1 MENHVIVIEFP
12 WGRDKDPR
20 VPLGHASLISTLDMV
35 FKINYSSLIFPINE
49 KSNSM
54 IEDIIFKIEEIL
66 HSKSNYN
73 IDIAIG
79 AYVWAEDIIQI
90 ILKIIKNNG
99 FKGRIILGGPQITY
113 SGAGLEEIYPDAD
126 VFVRGYGELALLGIC
141 QDRQNT
147 PIMGVHYAGENDLC
161 EQTIVDLEMLPSPWL
176 NQVISLEN
184 QKFIRW
190 ESQRGCPFRCGFC
203 QHKEAGKRLKKT
215 EFKSSRVF
223 KEIDL
228 FCNSGVK
235 EIAVL
240 DPIFNA
246 SSQSSSILK
255 RFLDNNFKG
264 KLSLQCRA
272 EMCSDEFIEMA
283 SKLDVKLEF
292 GLQTI
297 HRNEGNA
304 VGRINNIRKVNDVLQ
319 KVNERK
325 IYFEVSL
332 IFGLP
337 EQTLDS
343 FLETVDWC
351 LKRNIPVIKAFPLML
366 LRGTDIEQRRKEW
379 NLIESTH
386 SMPTVI
392 QSDTF
397 SYVEWL
403 EMYRISE
410 ALKITE
416 SNHPKTIEELVVLS
430 KNIKINYDRFR
441 PNINLQTSNNTIQS
455 MTAGE

>member
-1 MENHVIVIEFP
+1 MENHIIVIEFP

-20 VPLGHASLISTLDMV
+20 VPLGHASLISTLGMMPN
-35 FKINYSSLIFPINE
+35 INYSSLIFPINE
-49 KSNSM
+49 KNDTL
-54 IEDIIFKIEEIL
+54 IEDVIFEIEEIL
-66 HSKSNYN
+66 HLKSNYN
-73 IDIAIG
+73 VDIAIG
-79 AYVWAEDIIQI
+79 TYVWAEDLIQML
-90 ILKIIKNNG
+90 LKLIKFNG
-99 FKGRIILGGPQITY
+99 FTGRIILGGPQITY
-113 SGAGLEEIYPDAD
+113 SGPGLEEIYPDAD
-126 VFVRGYGELALLGIC
+126 VFVRGYGELALLGLA
-141 QDRQNT
+141 QDNQNV
-147 PIMGVHYAGENDLC
+147 PIMGVHYAGEDDLC

-176 NQVISLEN
+176 NQIISLEN

-215 EFKSSRVF
+215 EFKSSRIF
-223 KEIDL
+223 REIDL
-228 FCNSGVK
+228 FCNSEVK

-255 RFLDNNFKG
+255 RFLDNKFKG

-272 EMCSDEFIEMA
+272 EMCKDEFIEMA
-283 SKLDVKLEF
+283 SELDVKLEF

-297 HRNEGNA
+297 HRSEGNA
-304 VGRINNIRKVNDVLQ
+304 IGRINNMRKVDDVLKKLNQ
-319 KVNERK
+319 KQMYYE
-325 IYFEVSL
+325 ISL

-337 EQTLDS
+337 EQTIES

-351 LKRNIPVIKAFPLML
+351 LKRSVPVIKAFPLML
-366 LRGTDIEQRRKEW
+366 LRGTDIEQRKKEW

-386 SMPTVI
+386 SMPTVT

-397 SYVEWL
+397 SYSDWL

-416 SNHPKTIEELVVLS
+416 SNHPKSIEELVEIS
-430 KNIKINYDRFR
+430 KSLTINYDRFR
-441 PNINLQTSNNTIQS
+441 PNVNLQQNNKKLQS
-455 MTAGE
+455 VTN

>member
-1 MENHVIVIEFP
+1 MENHIIIIEFP

-20 VPLGHASLISTLDMV
+20 VPLGHASLISTLDMASE
-35 FKINYSSLIFPINE
+35 INYSSLIFPINE
-49 KSNSM
+49 NSDSM
-54 IEDIIFKIEEIL
+54 IEDIVFKIEEIL
-66 HSKSNYN
+66 HSNSNN
-73 IDIAIG
+73 NVDIAIG

-90 ILKIIKNNG
+90 LLKLIKNNG
-99 FKGRIILGGPQITY
+99 FKGRIILGGPQISY
-113 SGAGLEEIYPDAD
+113 SGLGLEEIYPDAD
-126 VFVRGYGELALLGIC
+126 IFVRGYGELALLGIA
-141 QDRQNT
+141 QNNQNI
-147 PIMGVHYAGENDLC
+147 PIRGVHYAGEKDLC
-161 EQTIVDLEMLPSPWL
+161 EQTIVDLDILPSPWL
-176 NQVISLEN
+176 NRVISLEN

-215 EFKSSRVF
+215 EFDSSRVF

-228 FCNSGVK
+228 FCNSEVQ

-246 SSQSSSILK
+246 SSQSSAILK
-255 RFLDNNFKG
+255 HFLDNKFKG

-272 EMCSDEFIEMA
+272 EMCNDEFIEIA

-297 HRNEGNA
+297 HRAEGNA
-304 VGRINNIRKVNDVLQ
+304 VGRTNNMKKVNDVL
-319 KVNERK
+319 EK
-325 IYFEVSL
+325 INRTQMDYEVSL

-337 EQTLDS
+337 EQTIES
-343 FLETVDWC
+343 FIETVDWC
-351 LKRNIPVIKAFPLML
+351 LKKNIPVIKAFPLML
-366 LRGTDIEQRRKEW
+366 LRGTDIEQRKDEW

-392 QSDTF
+392 QSNTF
-397 SYVEWL
+397 SYSDWL
-403 EMYRISE
+403 KMYRISE

-416 SNHPKTIEELVVLS
+416 SNHPKSIEELVVLS
-430 KNIKINYDRFR
+430 NNLKINYDRFR
-441 PNINLQTSNNTIQS
+441 PSINLQPSNNNIQS
-455 MTAGE
+455 MTIGE